1 MSMGT
6 SEATADVALEPGL
19 LEPAPAQGVERPAHR
34 RPGVTTARTARA
46 GAIALAGIAL
56 CSLAVVVVATG
67 QKTILVPQ
75 SWISFPWWLAGPLH
89 PLTSWIAVRST
100 PTAIGFSVV
109 LALMT
114 IAYLVA
120 VVCAPALDRRT
131 IVAAVVLLHAIW
143 LLVPLMPSTDVFNY
157 LGYARLGVRHGIN
170 PYLHGIAAAP
180 HDAVMPLSTWRHLRS
195 PYGPLFTLATYA
207 IAWMPLIVAYW
218 LLKLATVVASL
229 GCVAL
234 LARCARQLGHAP
246 QRPMLLYAVNPLVLA
261 YGLGGFHNDV
271 FMLLLTLA
279 TISLLLARHE
289 GRAGA
294 AIAAA
299 VAIKASAGIL
309 LPFMLLGARRRRR
322 FLAGAA
328 ACGAVVLLL
337 SLAAFGA
344 TLPNLRDQTSLLS
357 SFSVPN
363 ALGQLLGLGGAPPW
377 LLRVAGI
384 GMAGAVA
391 LLAYRG
397 WRRRVDWL
405 EGAGWATLALI
416 ASLAWLQPWYAMWLL
431 PFAAL
436 VGGVRLRRWTLVLC
450 AYVLLTYLPTTG
462 MALQAIHYRPMD
474 SAVGRASIT
483 RMHALLLGSPLRQS
497 RRHAA
502 LRASGRHHR
511 RKQRRGAHP
520 VRDGRADARADGP
533 QPARS

>member
-1 MSMGT
+1 VSAGA
-6 SEATADVALEPGL
+6 SEATAGVALEPGL
-19 LEPAPAQGVERPAHR
+19 LERIPAAPADAPAR
-34 RPGVTTARTARA
+34 RAPRSRA
-46 GAIALAGIAL
+46 ALAGTLALAGIAL
-56 CSLAVVVVATG
+56 CSVATVVVATG

-89 PLTSWIAVRST
+89 ALTRDIAVRST

-114 IAYLVA
+114 IAYVVA
-120 VVCAPALDRRT
+120 VACAPALDRRV
-131 IVAAVVLLHAIW
+131 IVGAIVLLHAIW

-180 HDAVMPLSTWRHLRS
+180 HDPVMPLSTWRHLRS
-195 PYGPLFTLATYA
+195 PYGPLFTLASYA
-207 IAWMPLIVAYW
+207 IAWMPLVVAYW
-218 LLKLATVVASL
+218 FLKLVTVAANL

-234 LARCARQLGHAP
+234 LARCARQLGLAP
-246 QRPMLLYAVNPLVLA
+246 RRPVVLYAVNPLVLA

-271 FMLLLTLA
+271 LVLLLTLGA
-279 TISLLLARHE
+279 VSLLLERRD

-299 VAIKASAGIL
+299 VAIKASAGTL
-309 LPFMLLGARRRRR
+309 LPFLLLRARGRVR
-322 FLAGAA
+322 FLAGAV
-328 ACGAVVLLL
+328 ACGVAVLAV
-337 SLAAFGA
+337 SLPVFGGA
-344 TLPNLRDQTSLLS
+344 LPNLGDQSSLLS

-377 LLRVAGI
+377 LLEVAALA
-384 GMAGAVA
+384 MAAAVA
-391 LLAYRG
+391 LLA
-397 WRRRVDWL
+397 WRTWKGRVGWL

-436 VGGVRLRRWTLVLC
+436 ADSARLRRWTLVLC
-450 AYVLLTYLPTTG
+450 AYLLLTYMPTTG
-462 MALQAIHYRPMD
+462 LGLNAIGYKPMN
-474 SAVGRASIT
+474 SAVGRASVA
-483 RMHALLLGSPLRQS
+483 RMEALLRGTPLRES

-502 LRASGRHHR
+502 LRASRRHHGR
-511 RKQRRGAHP
+511 TQRRGAHP
-520 VRDGRADARADGP
+520 LRDRRIDARADGP
-533 QPARS
+533 QRPRS